1 MKNKYVCL
9 IKFCILIMIYSCAS
23 YGPKNK
29 DLSLVLSKTQQAI
42 SGLEGEI
49 TATSDNN
56 LQAAYNELIEKSTTL
71 FPVLEKCNDKY
82 ALTPAYVSTL
92 EATENTLR
100 NLNEQYETITDKTFV
115 LKAISKDYEA
125 KLQTIKNTAQ
135 NNATTTIKVMVNSS
149 ENEGFFVFG
158 KLSYEQ
164 DLDIKRFRF
173 NQPTQNASLDFVPG
187 YYLFWLEKDGLIGEP
202 ELHLIMSNSGEE
214 EKQLV
219 LKTPK

>member
-1 MKNKYVCL
+1 MKNKYVYL
-9 IKFCILIMIYSCAS
+9 IKLCLLIMIYSCAS

-29 DLSLVLSKTQQAI
+29 NLSLVLSKTQQAI
-42 SGLEGEI
+42 GNLEEKI
-49 TATSDNN
+49 TITDDND
-56 LQAAYNELIEKSTTL
+56 LKAAYNELTEKSAVL
-71 FPVLEKCNDKY
+71 FPVLENCNDKY
-82 ALTPAYVSTL
+82 ALTPEYVATL

-100 NLNEQYETITDKTFV
+100 KLNEEFEIMNNKTFV
-115 LKAISKDYEA
+115 LNAVSKDYEA

-149 ENEGFFVFG
+149 ENDGFFVFG

-202 ELHLIMSNSGEE
+202 ELHLIMSNGGEE